1 MAPTRPAAQGHS
13 AELKAVAEAGA
24 CDAGGLD
31 PALLSDFLPI
41 VIDTVAAGRSL
52 TTRDIVRFN
61 NVGKAAAGT
70 GVALRAL
77 LDLYL
82 SAAWRLWDHLPE
94 VVGADAD
101 PQGVVR
107 AGRAVLRA
115 ADDVVAALTE
125 GYQLARRELIRA
137 EALGRR
143 EFVDDLLSGSR
154 DVAGLIDR
162 AAGFGLTLAG
172 SHAVAVVRAGVPY
185 ADASPLTSRLERA
198 LLGTKADSDA
208 LITTKNGQ
216 LVVVFAAPDRAATT
230 EVIDRLTAVLPG
242 ASGPRATTATQATAA
257 RRATGAKWQMGV
269 GRPHP
274 GAAGVR
280 RSLDEALEALD
291 LGGRLGRT
299 IAVLDASDM
308 LVYRVL
314 VRDEEAIRDLVASVL
329 TPLSD
334 ARGGAAPLIETL
346 LVYYGAGSNTTA
358 TARAMHLSVR
368 AVSYRLNR
376 VRQLTGHH
384 PDDPAHRFTLHAA
397 VLGAR
402 LLGWSATPH

>member
-1 MAPTRPAAQGHS
+1 MARPRPARPGLA
-13 AELKAVAEAGA
+13 AELTAVAEAGA
-24 CDAGGLD
+24 RDAGGLD
-31 PALLSDFLPI
+31 PALLSDFLPK
-41 VIDTVAAGRSL
+41 VIGAVAAGRLL
-52 TTRDIVRFN
+52 TSRDISRFN
-61 NVGKAAAGT
+61 NVGKSAAGN

-94 VVGADAD
+94 VVGAEED

-125 GYQLARRELIRA
+125 GYQLARRELIKA

-172 SHAVAVVRAGVPY
+172 SHAVAVVRAEGRY
-185 ADASPLTSRLERA
+185 ADESPLNTKLERA

-216 LVVVFAAPDRAATT
+216 LVVVFAAPDRAATA
-230 EVIDRLTAVLPG
+230 EVIGRLTAVLPNV
-242 ASGPRATTATQATAA
+242 SGPRGAGSRKATA
-257 RRATGAKWQMGV
+257 AKWQMGV

-291 LGGRLGRT
+291 LGSRLGRT
-299 IAVLDASDM
+299 IAVLDSADM

-314 VRDEEAIRDLVASVL
+314 LRDEEAIRDLVESVL
-329 TPLSD
+329 TPLVG

-346 LVYYGAGSNTTA
+346 SVYFGAGSNTTA

-368 AVSYRLNR
+368 AVSYRLER

-384 PDDPAHRFTLHAA
+384 PDDPAHRFTLYAA
-397 VLGAR
+397 VLGAT
-402 LLGWSATPH
+402 LLGWPANMR